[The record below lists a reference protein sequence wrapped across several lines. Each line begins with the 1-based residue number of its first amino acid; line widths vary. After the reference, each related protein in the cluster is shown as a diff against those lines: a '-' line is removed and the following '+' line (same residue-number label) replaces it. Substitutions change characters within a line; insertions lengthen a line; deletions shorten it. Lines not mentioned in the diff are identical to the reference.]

1 MKEFCIVQ
9 FLGLVLTLTSTVSKA
24 VDLECSGSTFVS
36 T

>member
-9 FLGLVLTLTSTVSKA
+9 FLGLVLTSTVSKA